1 MSCNINGNKFIMKIL
16 YTVLLSTLVLFS
28 CTDSKEENNEP
39 DVNKKNEVSKTG
51 SDEMTEEDKLS
62 NRWVLVNRRNESG
75 EKSRDF
81 EKQPTSI
88 VTYFEDNGYFRVYDS
103 ITKAKNE
110 EGVQK
115 IEQRNSG
122 QWEID
127 SDGLLVLRYTK
138 PDTVITE
145 HFDIEQLDKN
155 ILIIKSKEKD
165 LISKYERKF

>member
-1 MSCNINGNKFIMKIL
+1 MKVFYTALFATMIL
-16 YTVLLSTLVLFS
+16 AS
-28 CTDSKEENNEP
+28 CTDSENKEDTSDN
-39 DVNKKNEVSKTG
+39 NKKNEMVKSESG
-51 SDEMTEEDKLS
+51 EMTNESKLS

-127 SDGLLVLRYTK
+127 GEGILVLRYTQ

-145 HFDIEQLDKN
+145 HFDIKQLDKN
-155 ILIIKSKEKD
+155 TLIIESKEKD
-165 LISKYERKF
+165 LISTYERKY